1 MLSIRECRKG
11 RYVIIPRTQICILL
25 KGMQDGGLIWN
36 ARELRRDS
44 GHAPLR
50 GNLGLCSFFLA
61 SATLATSSFSEG
73 CMAAAHCI
81 LEYKDRLLSHKQRR
95 MNPPLL
101 LARGTD
107 S

>member
-1 MLSIRECRKG
+1 MLSIRECKKR
-11 RYVIIPRTQICILL
+11 RYVIIPRTQI
-25 KGMQDGGLIWN
+25 
-36 ARELRRDS
+36 RRDARW
-44 GHAPLR
+44 GVD
-50 GNLGLCSFFLA
+50 LGLQRIAKGLGPCTVEGEFRLVLLLLGFSP
-61 SATLATSSFSEG
+61 LATSSFSEG

-101 LARGTD
+101 LARSTD